1 MKHEKT
7 ATFRPSMSAKTYS
20 FSYERHPDDQ
30 TLQPAD
36 LELLQKARDITR
48 KAYAPYSRF
57 CVGAA
62 AALQN
67 GKIIYGTNQENA
79 AYPVGICA
87 ERVLL
92 SVAAMEHTDVPLLT
106 MAVSYYNR
114 ANPESG
120 NHPISPCGMC
130 RQYIAEYE
138 QRTAHPIRLIL
149 SGMEG
154 EVYVVE
160 KASQLL
166 PFRFGSE
173 DLG

>member
-1 MKHEKT
+1 
-7 ATFRPSMSAKTYS
+7 MSGKTYK
-20 FSYERHPDDQ
+20 FSYERHADAQ
-30 TLQPAD
+30 TLTAAD
-36 LELLQKARDITR
+36 RDLLQKAREITQ

-57 CVGAA
+57 FVGAA
-62 AALQN
+62 ALLQN
-67 GKIIYGTNQENA
+67 GTIIYGTNQENA

-92 SVAAMEHTDVPLLT
+92 SVAAMEHTGVPLEV
-106 MAVSYYNR
+106 MAVSYFNQS
-114 ANPESG
+114 NPEAG

-130 RQYIAEYE
+130 RQYISEYE
-138 QRTAHPIRLIL
+138 QRTGHPIRLIL

-154 EVYVVE
+154 EVYIIE